1 MSQWTKPP
9 GVWLVGSA
17 QVLDHALTSSNLSN
31 LVTEFTF
38 ARGNADS
45 PANLVNDD
53 STALRASDHEGL
65 VLYINKDS
73 DNDTITDD
81 VDMCADTSVPETAPS
96 KGLNPNRFALL
107 DGDIVFDTK
116 KAGKNSFSLVDTA
129 GCSCEQIV
137 ATQGLGKGHLK
148 NGCSVGVM
156 KVWVESLN

>member
-1 MSQWTKPP
+1 
-9 GVWLVGSA
+9 
-17 QVLDHALTSSNLSN
+17 
-31 LVTEFTF
+31 
-38 ARGNADS
+38 
-45 PANLVNDD
+45 
-53 STALRASDHEGL
+53 
-65 VLYINKDS
+65 
-73 DNDTITDD
+73 
-81 VDMCADTSVPETAPS
+81 MCADTSVPETAPS